1 MAIGWNPDGIGSIAC
16 SGNGREA
23 APPLWLSA
31 VFLCPSPDR
40 DRSSGHPRGLGDR
53 SLPDRRQ
60 RKCIGPRVQPLF
72 CGRPEGAV
80 LAPGPHLQPSPAV
93 FRGQAKRQPP
103 ARRFEAV
110 GERLPELAG
119 TVGPDAERIGEP
131 IGWRESNAFVDA
143 DPLGG
148 ADPISHTLR
157 IPVANTHAIGDA
169 NSNANAHTHSNS
181 DAHTH
186 SNSDAHTH
194 SNSDTYP
201 HAYSDSDTDPNSD
214 TYPHAYANPHAPED
228 HERVRDPDLLGQPF
242 RQVQEWHRQREG
254 KPHHEWRG
262 RHGDLP
268 VAAFR

>member
-119 TVGPDAERIGEP
+119 TVGSDAERIGEP

-157 IPVANTHAIGDA
+157 IPVANT
-169 NSNANAHTHSNS
+169 NANAHTHSNS

-201 HAYSDSDTDPNSD
+201 HAYSDPDTDPNSD